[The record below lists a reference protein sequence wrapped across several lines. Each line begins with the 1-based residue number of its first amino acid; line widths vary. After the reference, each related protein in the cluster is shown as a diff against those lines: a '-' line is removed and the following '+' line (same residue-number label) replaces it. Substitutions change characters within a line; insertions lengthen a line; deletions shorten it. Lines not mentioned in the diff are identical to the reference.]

1 MASDG
6 SIKVYFFFKSS
17 NDLALDT
24 FSVRHSFP
32 GGDLLSLLP
41 GLRQIYRNTG
51 KKPIIYQRVNLSY
64 GESSGAYPGAV
75 YSIKN
80 EKDAPVTMNMAF
92 FEALKPLL
100 LSQDYIEDF
109 KVWDGEAVHVD
120 MDILRQQDTTMCY
133 GSINRWPFYIWPDM
147 ACDLS
152 EQSIRVSPVDG
163 YSDKIL
169 INRTERYTN
178 MLIDYSF
185 LKKYEGKVLF
195 IGLPKEHEIFC
206 EQNRINIP
214 HLQLPDF
221 LELARAISCCK
232 LYIGN
237 QSALF
242 QVAEHM
248 KINRILEVFK
258 PMPNVIGSGKG
269 FYDFLHQNSLE
280 YYCEK
285 LFNE

>member
-1 MASDG
+1 M
-6 SIKVYFFFKSS
+6 
-17 NDLALDT
+17 DT
-24 FSVRHSFP
+24 FSVKHSMP

-41 GLRQIYRNTG
+41 GLRQVYRNTG
-51 KKPIIYQRVNLSY
+51 KKPIIYQRVNLQY
-64 GESSGAYPGAV
+64 GESGAYIGAV

-80 EKDAPVTMNMAF
+80 EKDVPVTMNTAF

-109 KVWDGEAVHVD
+109 RVWDGEAVHVD
-120 MDILRQQDTTMCY
+120 MDILRQRDTTMPY
-133 GSINRWPFYIWPDM
+133 GQINRWPFYIWPDM

-152 EQSIRVSPVDG
+152 EQCLHVNPISG

-185 LKKYEGKVLF
+185 LKKYGDKVLF
-195 IGLPKEHEIFC
+195 VGLPKEHEIFC
-206 EQNRINIP
+206 EQHRIEIP
-214 HLQLPDF
+214 HLQLSNF

-242 QVAEHM
+242 QISEHL
-248 KINRILEVFK
+248 KIPRILEVFK
-258 PMPNVIGSGKG
+258 QMPNVIGCGKG
-269 FYDFLHQNSLE
+269 FYDFLYQTHLE
-280 YYCEK
+280 YYVEK
-285 LFNE
+285 LYNE